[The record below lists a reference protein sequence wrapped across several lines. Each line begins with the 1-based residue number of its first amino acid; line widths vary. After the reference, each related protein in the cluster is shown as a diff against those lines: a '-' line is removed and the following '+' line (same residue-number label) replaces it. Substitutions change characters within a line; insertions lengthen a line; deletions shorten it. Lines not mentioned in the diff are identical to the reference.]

1 VRFLADEN
9 FPGPSVRILRDAGHD
24 VVWIR
29 ETSPGIADPA
39 VLERAQREVRVLLTS
54 DKDFGE
60 LAFRVGLPATA
71 GVVLCRLFDS
81 DPSAE
86 AKRIVLLMQNGVD
99 WVGHFSVIQGT
110 KLRQSPLP
118 PQKST

>member
-1 VRFLADEN
+1 MRFLADEN
-9 FPGPSVRILRDAGHD
+9 FPGPSVRLLRENGHD

-29 ETSPGIADPA
+29 EVSPGITDPL
-39 VLERAQREVRVLLTS
+39 VLERAQTETRVLLTS

-60 LAFRVGLPATA
+60 LAFRIGLPAST
-71 GVVLCRLFDS
+71 GIVLCRLFDP

-86 AKRIVLLMQNGVD
+86 AKRILLLTQNDVE
-99 WVGHFSVIQGT
+99 WKGHFSVIQGT

-118 PQKST
+118 LRKET